1 MDRSKAL
8 AILGLTDE
16 AHLDDMHE
24 ALDQAVFK
32 VRDHLMRQPV
42 VPPLVESRVEK
53 CLQLSDVA
61 QALGLSSL
69 GAPLKLPALLPSGN
83 TLESLVQGHVEN
95 LIRCRNVL
103 ATTLDPDSVAQVAHV
118 LVRLQVDY
126 MHAFLKATATFQA
139 GSPAPASVP
148 AREEADWMALLAAIR
163 AANQSSAN
171 QVLLAELVGK
181 ELVRMQGMLTTNPQE
196 AR

>member
-1 MDRSKAL
+1 MERSKAL

-32 VRDHLMRQPV
+32 VRDHLMRHPV

-61 QALGLSSL
+61 QALGLSAL
-69 GAPLKLPALLPSGN
+69 GAPLKLPSLLPSGN

-126 MHAFLKATATFQA
+126 MHAFLKATAAFQA
-139 GSPAPASVP
+139 SSSAPASVP

-181 ELVRMQGMLTTNPQE
+181 ERVRMQGMLTTNPQE